1 MIPDESPVR
10 YVKGLYPL
18 AVLLTFAP
26 LMDMAVR
33 TWPFQ
38 PTLLQW
44 RFGFFVALI
53 SNFAII
59 LTGLGLL
66 GGVAAFSGHRVM
78 LRVVSVLSALGALF
92 GLAVLV
98 LFALDALQ
106 ARKLSD
112 AAASSGLLRGLAS
125 GTITSSLSAAAM
137 AGIAWGAH
145 RAAEAL
151 SRAPRRP
158 AATTVRSPM
167 TGAAPAAPPAA
178 R

>member
-66 GGVAAFSGHRVM
+66 GGIAAFSGHRLM

-106 ARKLSD
+106 ARKMSD
-112 AAASSGLLRGLAS
+112 ASVAGGLLRGLAS

-145 RAAEAL
+145 RAAAAL
-151 SRAPRRP
+151 DKAPRRP
-158 AATTVRSPM
+158 SATTVRSPM
-167 TGAAPAAPPAA
+167 APTPAAPPAA